1 MARVETSVFSPI
13 QGTREYMHN
22 MEKELNGLRK
32 KYLDQKDPVVEQL
45 QAMVDAFANSQQ
57 QMLQANQDHI
67 QRTINQQMEAY
78 NASMQVRTERDR
90 L

>member
-1 MARVETSVFSPI
+1 
-13 QGTREYMHN
+13 MHN

-57 QMLQANQDHI
+57 QMLQANQDLI
-67 QRTINQQMEAY
+67 QRTVNQQMEAY
-78 NASMQVRTERDR
+78 NASMQVSTGKENA
-90 L
+90 

>member
-1 MARVETSVFSPI
+1 
-13 QGTREYMHN
+13 

-57 QMLQANQDHI
+57 QMLQANQDLI
-67 QRTINQQMEAY
+67 QRTVNQQMEAY
-78 NASMQVRTERDR
+78 NASMQVSTGKENA
-90 L
+90 